1 MIPAKLALTLV
12 YISLTCVI
20 AVPNESCKK
29 GGAKTNMSVT
39 QQQSY
44 LPEDSSWGG
53 EHISMT
59 ITKSGAELNYDC
71 AHGSVGEP
79 IKIAPDGSFS
89 AKGTHVIEGPGPI
102 RVGRAPN
109 SHPALYTGHVDE
121 KTMTLHVKLTDTNQ
135 EIGTFKLEQGREGRV
150 FKCR

>member
-1 MIPAKLALTLV
+1 MIPAKLAYTLV
-12 YISLTCVI
+12 SVSLTCVI
-20 AVPNESCKK
+20 AVPGETWKK
-29 GGAKTNMSVT
+29 GGARTAMSVM
-39 QQQSY
+39 QQQSS
-44 LPEDSSWGG
+44 LAEDSSWGA
-53 EHISMT
+53 EHISLT
-59 ITKSGAELNYDC
+59 ITKAGADLNYDC
-71 AHGSVGEP
+71 AHGSVDEP
-79 IKIAPDGSFS
+79 IKIAPDGTFS